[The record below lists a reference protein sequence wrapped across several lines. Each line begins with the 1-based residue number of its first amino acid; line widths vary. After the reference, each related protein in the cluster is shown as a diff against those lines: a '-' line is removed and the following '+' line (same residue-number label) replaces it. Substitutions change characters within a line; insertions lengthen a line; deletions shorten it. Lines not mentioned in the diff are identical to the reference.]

1 MVQIPQAD
9 ENNQLQK
16 RKPFNIPLPHMTY
29 MYDSA
34 KTSFEIFVAYEG
46 SREGWG
52 IGSGNDRYVKDTRKL
67 RMDHTYRELPSQA
80 MFISTFEAGVLAD
93 VCNRFSETLLMF
105 EKDLKSKRWEKCLFL
120 DAYLPNFLRR
130 FSILMCAGLANRDA
144 LPLVTRIDD
153 TLFECSEK
161 SFKSDK
167 RINIWRADSSHY
179 MKLRIASKELAY
191 QLNRWRTNVLLN
203 TERDLWDN
211 KSDDL
216 ISMYELFVRLYFNLP
231 QKRSAGL

>member
-1 MVQIPQAD
+1 MFMVQIPQAD
-9 ENNQLQK
+9 DNNQLQK
-16 RKPFNIPLPHMTY
+16 RKPFNIPLPHLTY

-52 IGSGNDRYVKDTRKL
+52 VGSGNDRYVKDSRKL

-80 MFISTFEAGVLAD
+80 MFISAFEAGVLAD
-93 VCNRFSETLLMF
+93 VCNRFAETLLLF

-120 DAYLPNFLRR
+120 DAYFPNFLRR
-130 FSILMCAGLANRDA
+130 FNILMCAALANREA
-144 LPLVTRIDD
+144 LPSVTRIND

-167 RINIWRADSSHY
+167 RINVWKADSSHY
-179 MKLRIASKELAY
+179 IKLRIASKELAF
-191 QLNRWRTNVLLN
+191 QLNKWRTNILLN
-203 TERDLWDN
+203 PERDLWDN

-216 ISMYELFVRLYFNLP
+216 ITVYELFVRLYFNLP
-231 QKRSAGL
+231 QKRSS